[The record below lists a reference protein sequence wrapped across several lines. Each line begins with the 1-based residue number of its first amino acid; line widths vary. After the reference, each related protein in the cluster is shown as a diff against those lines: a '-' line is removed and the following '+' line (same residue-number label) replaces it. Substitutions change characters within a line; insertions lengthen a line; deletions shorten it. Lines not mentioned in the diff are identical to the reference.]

1 MPKNRAQS
9 LNTNQNLTLI
19 PAQLQIQVLLLIL
32 TCKIPFQMIDP
43 SQQPNHEEKLLLALC
58 RLDFSIQEKAEA
70 ADLLKEVRDWDL
82 FLKLANE
89 HGVIALEAYNLREL
103 SLADMVPGKVMEV
116 LDNARMKTLMRN
128 TWQTQQWKEVN
139 RILSGAGIK
148 HVLLKGMALEH
159 TVYRSLGLRQM
170 TDTDILVKRSD
181 ALNAWNLLQQHG
193 FIPEPLKSPLHRKI
207 ILDLGKHLP
216 TLIRESYQLE
226 IHHKLFREKE
236 KNELL
241 DEAIENAIPI
251 QIGET
256 TAYILEKD
264 LHLEYLYQHNDYHL
278 TADGSQLKLFLDF
291 QLLDPD
297 KEVILPSGFISNPRK
312 EGSMGNRRK
321 IFRDV
326 FYSIPASSRLRFL
339 TGEVFP
345 SLNWMKKR
353 HNCGTIKALLLYPR
367 RIGKL
372 FWLLKSRQ
380 DQNL

>member
-1 MPKNRAQS
+1 MLTDPQSTLQPK
-9 LNTNQNLTLI
+9 
-19 PAQLQIQVLLLIL
+19 
-32 TCKIPFQMIDP
+32 
-43 SQQPNHEEKLLLALC
+43 EKLLLALC
-58 RLDFSIQEKAEA
+58 RLDFSVQEKAEV
-70 ADLLKEVRDWDL
+70 ADRLKQVSDWDR

-89 HGVIALEAYNLREL
+89 HGVIALEAYNIREL
-103 SLADMVPGKVMEV
+103 GISDLVPEKIIEV

-170 TDTDILVKRSD
+170 TDTDILVKKSD
-181 ALNAWNLLQQHG
+181 ALNAWHLLQQHG
-193 FIPEPLKSPLHRKI
+193 FVSEPLKSPLHRKI
-207 ILDLGKHLP
+207 IMDLGKHLP
-216 TLIRESYQLE
+216 SLIKESYQVE
-226 IHHKLFREKE
+226 IHHRLFREKE

-241 DEAIENAIPI
+241 DEAIDDAIPV
-251 QIGET
+251 QVGELT
-256 TAYILEKD
+256 TYILEKD
-264 LHLEYLYQHNDYHL
+264 LHLEYLRQHNEYHL
-278 TADGSQLKLFLDF
+278 TAAGSQLKLYLDF
-291 QLLDPD
+291 HLLDPD
-297 KEVILPSGFISNPRK
+297 KEVILPPGFISNPRK
-312 EGSMGNRRK
+312 EGSKSNRRN

-326 FYSIPASSRLRFL
+326 FYSMPASSRLRLL

-345 SLNWMKKR
+345 SLNWMKTR

-372 FWLLKSRQ
+372 FWVLKSRQ

>member
-1 MPKNRAQS
+1 M
-9 LNTNQNLTLI
+9 
-19 PAQLQIQVLLLIL
+19 
-32 TCKIPFQMIDP
+32 
-43 SQQPNHEEKLLLALC
+43 
-58 RLDFSIQEKAEA
+58 QEKAEVA
-70 ADLLKEVRDWDL
+70 GLLKEVSDWDR

-103 SLADMVPGKVMEV
+103 GISDLVPEKIIEV
-116 LDNARMKTLMRN
+116 LDNARMKTIIRN

-139 RILSGAGIK
+139 SILSAAGIK

-181 ALNAWNLLQQHG
+181 ALNAWQHLLQHG
-193 FIPEPLKSPLHRKI
+193 FIPEPLKSPLHQKI

-226 IHHKLFREKE
+226 IHHRLFREKE

-256 TAYILEKD
+256 TAYTLEKD

-278 TADGSQLKLFLDF
+278 TATGSQMKLYLDF

-297 KEVILPSGFISNPRK
+297 KEVILPHGFIANPRK

-321 IFRDV
+321 IFRDL
-326 FYSIPASSRLRFL
+326 FYSMPASSRLRFL
-339 TGEVFP
+339 AGEVFP
-345 SLNWMKKR
+345 SLNWMKTR
-353 HNCGTIKALLLYPR
+353 HNCGTLKALLLYPR
-367 RIGKL
+367 RIGKV
-372 FWLLKSRQ
+372 FWVFKSPQ
-380 DQNL
+380 DQKQ

>member
-1 MPKNRAQS
+1 MLTDPKS
-9 LNTNQNLTLI
+9 TL
-19 PAQLQIQVLLLIL
+19 
-32 TCKIPFQMIDP
+32 
-43 SQQPNHEEKLLLALC
+43 QPEEKLLLALC
-58 RLDFSIQEKAEA
+58 RLDFSKQQKVEIK
-70 ADLLKEVRDWDL
+70 DLLKEVSDWDR

-89 HGVIALEAYNLREL
+89 HGVISLEAYNLREL
-103 SLADMVPGKVMEV
+103 GLTEMVPGKIIEI

-139 RILSGAGIK
+139 EILSGAGIK

-181 ALNAWNLLQQHG
+181 ALNAWQLLQQHG
-193 FIPEPLKSPLHRKI
+193 FVPEPLKSPLHQKI

-216 TLIRESYQLE
+216 TLIRESYQVE

-241 DEAIENAIPI
+241 DEAIDKAIPV
-251 QIGET
+251 QVGET
-256 TAYILEKD
+256 TAYTLAKD
-264 LHLEYLYQHNDYHL
+264 LHLEYLRQHNDYHL
-278 TADGSQLKLFLDF
+278 TAAGSQMKLYLDF
-291 QLLDPD
+291 QLLSPHE
-297 KEVILPSGFISNPRK
+297 EVILPPGFISNPRK

-321 IFRDV
+321 IFRDL
-326 FYSIPASSRLRFL
+326 FCSMPASSRLRFL
-339 TGEVFP
+339 SGEVFP

-353 HNCGTIKALLLYPR
+353 HNCGIIKALLLYPR

-372 FWLLKSRQ
+372 LWLFKARQ
-380 DQNL
+380 NQNL

>member
-1 MPKNRAQS
+1 MLTDPQSTLQPK
-9 LNTNQNLTLI
+9 
-19 PAQLQIQVLLLIL
+19 
-32 TCKIPFQMIDP
+32 
-43 SQQPNHEEKLLLALC
+43 EKLLLALC
-58 RLDFSIQEKAEA
+58 RLDFSVQEKAEV
-70 ADLLKEVRDWDL
+70 ADRLKQVSDWDR

-103 SLADMVPGKVMEV
+103 GLTDMVPGKIMEV

-170 TDTDILVKRSD
+170 TDTDILVKKSD
-181 ALNAWNLLQQHG
+181 ALKAWHLLQQNG
-193 FIPEPLKSPLHRKI
+193 FVSEPLKSPLHRRI
-207 ILDLGKHLP
+207 IMDLGKHLP
-216 TLIRESYQLE
+216 SLIKESYQVE
-226 IHHKLFREKE
+226 IHHRLFREKE

-241 DEAIENAIPI
+241 DAAIDNAIII
-251 QIGET
+251 QIGEA
-256 TAYILEKD
+256 TAYTLEKD
-264 LHLEYLYQHNDYHL
+264 LHLEYLRQHNDYHL
-278 TADGSQLKLFLDF
+278 TAAGSQMKLYLDF
-291 QLLDPD
+291 QLLKPNED
-297 KEVILPSGFISNPRK
+297 VVLPPAFISNPRK

-372 FWLLKSRQ
+372 FWVLKSRQ